1 MGVRAGL
8 TYREPS
14 LVALW
19 CCWIALGGVALTTV
33 VLTGP
38 LGVITLVASLTPV
51 VLACCFALVVGRY
64 LRIKLRTTL
73 AWTAA
78 GAAVAAPIAGVFSLA
93 TLPLGLAEFAAA
105 VVVAPIV
112 EELAKVWVAKSFVA
126 ARSRVAIV
134 ASAACVAG
142 GFAALEDVLYL
153 AGSEGEVYVTTL
165 VARCV
170 LSPLI
175 HITFTVVAV
184 LGWHRGG
191 TTRWVCVVGGMLL
204 HASWNLTMSSETPA
218 GTFLLVAAAF
228 SSITVVVCASM
239 WEWQRV
245 TLRRAMAAEHD
256 PVLCRLVT
264 GFDEHSS
271 LRRIP
276 VHMRSYALGIA
287 ELRAATA
294 LGEPFLP
301 PSAMQA
307 WIPRP
312 IAALPHPASG
322 WAPPSGVWEDPSAPW
337 PPPVVRDSP

>member
-1 MGVRAGL
+1 MRAGL

-14 LVALW
+14 LGALW
-19 CCWIALGGVALTTV
+19 CCWIALGGVALTTI

-38 LGVITLVASLTPV
+38 LGVVTLVASLTPV

-78 GAAVAAPIAGVFSLA
+78 GAAMAAPIAGVFSLA
-93 TLPLGLAEFAAA
+93 TLPLGIAELAAA

-126 ARSRVAIV
+126 ARSRVAII

-153 AGSEGEVYVTTL
+153 AGSEGEEYVTTL
-165 VARCV
+165 IARCV

-175 HITFTVVAV
+175 HIAFTVVAV
-184 LGWHRGG
+184 LGWHRGR
-191 TTRWVCVVGGMLL
+191 TTRWVCIVSGMLL

-228 SSITVVVCASM
+228 SSIPVVVCASM

-245 TLRRAMAAEHD
+245 TLGKAMAATND
-256 PVLCRLVT
+256 PVLRKLVT
-264 GFDEHSS
+264 GFDENGS
-271 LRRIP
+271 LRWIP
-276 VHMRSYALGIA
+276 PHMRSSALGVA

-294 LGEPFLP
+294 LDEPFLA
-301 PSAMQA
+301 PSMMQA
-307 WIPRP
+307 RTPQHA
-312 IAALPHPASG
+312 IAASSYQVPSWPPQLDAG
-322 WAPPSGVWEDPSAPW
+322 QEQAPPW
-337 PPPVVRDSP
+337 PPPIVRDAP